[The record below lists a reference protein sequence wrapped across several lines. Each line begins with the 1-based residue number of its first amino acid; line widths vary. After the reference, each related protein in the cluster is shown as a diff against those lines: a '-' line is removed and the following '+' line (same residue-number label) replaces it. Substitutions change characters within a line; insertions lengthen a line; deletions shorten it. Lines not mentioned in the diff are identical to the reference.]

1 MKATISVP
9 TSLSE
14 ITVEQYQRFDRISKE
29 ADKDFIARKMLEIFC
44 GVTDTLKVKK
54 SSVDKVYDTLNK
66 AFNERLPLV
75 TRFTLDGTEFG
86 FIPNLEDITLGEY
99 IDLDNL
105 LGWENMHRALAVLYR
120 PVTKHHKNLYQIEEY
135 ETSLKYSNV
144 MLKAPASVALGA
156 TLFFWTLSSD
166 LSVAILTS
174 SKKQETETTAH
185 DHNLMLST
193 VGSQLSKRLQAEI
206 LQNKETLPDYLQA
219 NAFLHYLTI
228 QRNQE

>member
-9 TSLSE
+9 TSLNE

-29 ADKDFIARKMLEIFC
+29 ANKDFIARKMLEIFC

-66 AFNERLPLV
+66 AFNERLPLI

-105 LGWENMHRALAVLYR
+105 LSWENMHRALAVLYR
-120 PVTKHHKNLYQIEEY
+120 PVTKSHKNLYQIEEY
-135 ETSLKYSNV
+135 ETSLKYADV
-144 MLKAPASVALGA
+144 MLKAPAGVALGA
-156 TLFFWTLSSD
+156 TLFFWTLSND
-166 LSVAILTS
+166 LPPAILTS
-174 SKKQETETTAH
+174 SKKQETGTTAH
-185 DHNLMLST
+185 DHSSTLST
-193 VGSQLSKRLQAEI
+193 VGSRLSKRLRQETSR
-206 LQNKETLPDYLQA
+206 NKRQLPDYLQA

-228 QRNQE
+228 LRKEG